1 MEKLFVFEN
10 FNIEKFDHNFNQYL
24 SRVIFLNYELSK
36 KFLEMER
43 ENNEKM
49 KESILKKDDE
59 LTNLRSKITLL
70 EQVFFPQKNICKI
83 KLASTRKSKNAQEN
97 HS

>member
-1 MEKLFVFEN
+1 MQRHNFELMEKLFVFEN

-43 ENNEKM
+43 ENSEKM
-49 KESILKKDDE
+49 KESLIKKDDE
-59 LTNLRSKITLL
+59 IMGLKSKITLL
-70 EQVFFPQKNICKI
+70 EQVPLSLEKKFLNQI
-83 KLASTRKSKNAQEN
+83 RK
-97 HS
+97 

>member
-1 MEKLFVFEN
+1 MITLKELQKHNFELMEKLFVFEN

-24 SRVIFLNYELSK
+24 SRVIFINYELSK

-49 KESILKKDDE
+49 KESIIKKDDE
-59 LTNLRSKITLL
+59 ISILKNKITLL
-70 EQVFFPQKNICKI
+70 EQVFLSQKF
-83 KLASTRKSKNAQEN
+83 L
-97 HS
+97 